1 MDKKAFGKQIQKYR
15 NRSGYSQ
22 EKLAEL
28 MGCSAI
34 FISYI
39 ERGEK
44 MPGFDNLIKLAN
56 ILGVSVDILLG
67 GELKEYSIAKLKDIE
82 KKLKEFPIKEQR
94 KMLEVIDAVITV
106 EKEYLEKKMK

>member
-1 MDKKAFGKQIQKYR
+1 MGKEPVQFIVLGTLVF
-15 NRSGYSQ
+15 S
-22 EKLAEL
+22 EL

-44 MPGFDNLIKLAN
+44 MPGIDNLIKLAN

-67 GELKEYSIAKLKDIE
+67 GELKGYSIAKLKDVE
-82 KKLKEFPIKEQR
+82 KQLKELSIREQE
-94 KMLEVIDAVITV
+94 KVLEIIDTVITV

>member
-67 GELKEYSIAKLKDIE
+67 GELKE
-82 KKLKEFPIKEQR
+82 FPIKEQR

>member
-1 MDKKAFGKQIQKYR
+1 MEFTLALEFTF
-15 NRSGYSQ
+15 SSQ
-22 EKLAEL
+22 H
-28 MGCSAI
+28 
-34 FISYI
+34 
-39 ERGEK
+39 
-44 MPGFDNLIKLAN
+44 LIKLAN

>member
-1 MDKKAFGKQIQKYR
+1 M
-15 NRSGYSQ
+15 
-22 EKLAEL
+22 
-28 MGCSAI
+28 I
-34 FISYI
+34 FYW
-39 ERGEK
+39 
-44 MPGFDNLIKLAN
+44 
-56 ILGVSVDILLG
+56 G